1 MILQIDIG
9 NTRIKWRL
17 RDQCRTLDRGVS
29 AHGDYPWLAEKNIVR
44 VWVSSVVVAESERL
58 IEALGAAGLPAP
70 EFASAQFCLGDV
82 VSGYQEPHTLG
93 VDRWLALL
101 GARQRVAEAVLVVD
115 AGTALTVDLL
125 ASDGRHLGGYIA
137 PGLALMRQSLALK
150 SHALAVDSASCD
162 TALPGRSSAEA
173 IEAGL
178 TAMGRG
184 VIVAGCDSLRK
195 AGSEPTILFTGGDGP
210 HWQRVLGEGEV
221 VPELLF
227 AGLERYFL
235 AQ

>member
-17 RDQCRTLDRGVS
+17 RDQGRTLDAGVS
-29 AHGDYPWLAEKNIVR
+29 AHGDYRWLTGHGIRR

-58 IEALGAAGLPAP
+58 TEMLAKSGLPAP
-70 EFASAQFCLGDV
+70 EFALSQPSLGEV
-82 VSGYQEPHTLG
+82 VNGYRQPHTLG

-101 GARQRVAEAVLVVD
+101 GARQRVAGAALVVD

-125 ASDGRHLGGYIA
+125 AGDGRHLGGYIA

-150 SHALAVDSASCD
+150 SQALAVAPAVSAE
-162 TALPGRSSAEA
+162 ALPGSSSSSA

-178 TAMGRG
+178 VAMGRG
-184 VIVAGCDSLRK
+184 VIVTGYDALVA
-195 AGSEPTILFTGGDGP
+195 AGSRPSLLFTGGDGTF
-210 HWQRVLGEGEV
+210 WQGVLGEGEV

-227 AGLERYFL
+227 SGLERYFQ